1 VIGRSDAQCCSIS
14 SPEISP
20 ELVPGTADGQPEQR
34 TESTIGPYELQD
46 FNLYYVLRFGFRP
59 SKVAFL
65 ALAAWQ
71 DKTRGRWPDGDH
83 VTRNQYDL
91 LAIKKYLGIFLT
103 ASSAPASSSA
113 AVCRMHR
120 KWAAAVRS
128 PRGDWRAPSDARCG
142 VDGRIARHS
151 RAGREHERSS
161 SGIAARAVQYVQA
174 LEACPAPDSR

>member
-1 VIGRSDAQCCSIS
+1 
-14 SPEISP
+14 
-20 ELVPGTADGQPEQR
+20 
-34 TESTIGPYELQD
+34 
-46 FNLYYVLRFGFRP
+46 
-59 SKVAFL
+59 
-65 ALAAWQ
+65 
-71 DKTRGRWPDGDH
+71 

-113 AVCRMHR
+113 AACRMHR

-128 PRGDWRAPSDARCG
+128 PRGDWRAPSDAS
-142 VDGRIARHS
+142 VVWMEELHAIPVQDAN
-151 RAGREHERSS
+151 ERSS